1 MERGEQIIMKLLKN
15 VIRII
20 VILLFIICLMY
31 SSYSYAMDVSSSL
44 GDLNS
49 YGQTTQNSN
58 TFENM
63 VGKFITI
70 IQTVGSII
78 SVICLII
85 IGIKYM
91 IGSVEQ
97 KAEYKKVLLP
107 YVIGASLVFATTN
120 LLGIIYSVITG
131 LE

>member
-1 MERGEQIIMKLLKN
+1 
-15 VIRII
+15 
-20 VILLFIICLMY
+20 MY